1 MAEVRAK
8 IDPEIKRK
16 AVAVLKPMGFST
28 ASVMRLV
35 FATIAETGALPFGPP
50 LRPETI
56 EAIEAARKGK
66 TKAYSSI
73 EEMFAD
79 LHADD

>member
-56 EAIEAARKGK
+56 EAIEAARRGETVKFD
-66 TKAYSSI
+66 SI

>member
-8 IDPEIKRK
+8 IDDETKRK
-16 AVAVLKPMGFST
+16 AVAVLKPMGVST
-28 ASVMRLV
+28 AAVVRLV
-35 FATIAETGALPFGPP
+35 FATIAETGALPFAPP

-56 EAIEAARKGK
+56 EAIKAARRGE
-66 TKAYSSI
+66 TKSFGTI
-73 EEMFAD
+73 EDMFAD

>member
-1 MAEVRAK
+1 MTEVRAK

-16 AVAVLKPMGFST
+16 AMAVLKPMGVST

-35 FATIAETGALPFGPP
+35 FATIAETGTLPFAEP

-56 EAIEAARKGK
+56 EAIEAARRGDTVKFD
-66 TKAYSSI
+66 SI
-73 EEMFAD
+73 EALFAD